1 MCAKQVQDKSDFD
14 YIMDCIT
21 KAGFVYNERILQ
33 YSYFKGPWIK
43 EGLWDDL
50 YLKVHKQ
57 HVKLSHPRSQ
67 QRIADVEE
75 RIDTLKS
82 FASGTLAYHGHQ
94 EFRLLVPPPLLM
106 EYTILILNGKDV
118 DIGQMLLDRI
128 KEEEEDLA
136 EVMDYYAR
144 MVSYAP
150 ARKRSGGKG
159 KKKGSK

>member
-1 MCAKQVQDKSDFD
+1 MCAKQVQDKNDFD
-14 YIMDCIT
+14 YIMDSIT
-21 KAGFVYNERILQ
+21 KAGFAYNERILQ

-43 EGLWDDL
+43 DELWDDL
-50 YLKVHKQ
+50 YFQVHKQ

-67 QRIADVEE
+67 HRVSDVEE
-75 RIDTLKS
+75 RIGALKS
-82 FASGTLAYHGHQ
+82 FASGTLAYHGHH

-128 KEEEEDLA
+128 KEEEEDLG

-144 MVSYAP
+144 MVSHFP
-150 ARKRSGGKG
+150 AKKRSGGKG